1 MKTWDELTIQDNY
14 LFQKDTYMSLAMD
27 IQRHIEKEK
36 ENWWAEGKAEGL
48 AEGKAE
54 GLAEGKAEIALA
66 MLQMNMSVEQIAK
79 LTGLSVTQ
87 VQELH
92 RKQ

>member
-1 MKTWDELTIQDNY
+1 MKHMKTWDELTIQDNY
-14 LFQKDTYMSLAMD
+14 LFQKDTYMSLALD

-36 ENWWAEGKAEGL
+36 ENWW

>member
-1 MKTWDELTIQDNY
+1 MKTDGVE
-14 LFQKDTYMSLAMD
+14 KDTYMSLAMD
-27 IQRHIEKEK
+27 IQREIEKEK
-36 ENWWAEGKAEGL
+36 KNWWAEGKAEG
-48 AEGKAE
+48 ETNKAI
-54 GLAEGKAEIALA
+54 EIALA

>member
-1 MKTWDELTIQDNY
+1 
-14 LFQKDTYMSLAMD
+14 MSLAMD

-36 ENWWAEGKAEGL
+36 KNWWAEGL

-54 GLAEGKAEIALA
+54 GKAEGLAKGLAEGKSDKAAEIALA
-66 MLQMNMSVEQIAK
+66 MIQMNMSVEQIAK
-79 LTGLSVTQ
+79 LTGLSVAQ

>member
-1 MKTWDELTIQDNY
+1 MKHMKTWDELTIQDNY

-54 GLAEGKAEIALA
+54 IALA

>member
-1 MKTWDELTIQDNY
+1 
-14 LFQKDTYMSLAMD
+14 MSLAMD

-36 ENWWAEGKAEGL
+36 KNWWAEGLAEGKAEGKAEGL

-54 GLAEGKAEIALA
+54 GLAEGLAKGLAEGKSDKAAEIALA
-66 MLQMNMSVEQIAK
+66 MIQMNMSVEQIAK
-79 LTGLSVTQ
+79 LTGLSVAQ